1 MEPRTAGL
9 GDLDMGLESQDEGGE
24 KLRSSNEGIETIFNG
39 TKNETKEYES
49 RQMEE
54 ERSLGNV
61 MEESRDQEDERTNT
75 GNAVLKMAKIQTTKE
90 DSIRLEMSPLPA
102 GYNWVNGV
110 LQEDEQEQSPML
122 GEDLATDNRKRLNE
136 QLSELSDSE
145 DSHVSKSKGVGTDNI
160 IKQSA
165 MSTQKLMDENFFET
179 HKYRYRF
186 RPAGHNLVMEQI
198 DNRWRMI
205 KREQLGLSEDALV
218 TEGDEYS
225 DDEAELEW
233 NVRSRNHEWRDAEST
248 EEEEYNM
255 LIWRRG
261 LGEEFEGSMIE
272 RPMPV
277 LIK

>member
-1 MEPRTAGL
+1 
-9 GDLDMGLESQDEGGE
+9 
-24 KLRSSNEGIETIFNG
+24 
-39 TKNETKEYES
+39 
-49 RQMEE
+49 
-54 ERSLGNV
+54 
-61 MEESRDQEDERTNT
+61 
-75 GNAVLKMAKIQTTKE
+75 
-90 DSIRLEMSPLPA
+90 
-102 GYNWVNGV
+102 
-110 LQEDEQEQSPML
+110 
-122 GEDLATDNRKRLNE
+122 
-136 QLSELSDSE
+136 
-145 DSHVSKSKGVGTDNI
+145 
-160 IKQSA
+160 
-165 MSTQKLMDENFFET
+165 
-179 HKYRYRF
+179 
-186 RPAGHNLVMEQI
+186 MEQI

-205 KREQLGLSEDALV
+205 KREQLGLSVDAFV